1 VCGDARDPLLRTACS
16 LDLERQ
22 ALKTHSE
29 ILILLFLSVSFAAIT
44 GCGTTHNS
52 NNTQRSA
59 NANAA
64 QSNTAQSN
72 TAQSNSAPAKAS
84 PQPVVSTKG
93 TIEVNSV
100 PSGARVLL
108 VSTDEAGAGEP
119 QSKGLTP
126 TSISG
131 LQPGK
136 YTVDLEK
143 SGYRFFQKE
152 VVVKEGAVTKVTA
165 TLKKQ

>member
-1 VCGDARDPLLRTACS
+1 
-16 LDLERQ
+16 
-22 ALKTHSE
+22 
-29 ILILLFLSVSFAAIT
+29 
-44 GCGTTHNS
+44 N
-52 NNTQRSA
+52 QRSA
-59 NANAA
+59 NASAA
-64 QSNTAQSN
+64 LTNSSQTNSSQPKRPQQQTA
-72 TAQSNSAPAKAS
+72 SA
-84 PQPVVSTKG
+84 KG

-100 PSGARVLL
+100 PPGARVLL

-126 TSISG
+126 TTIAG

-143 SGYRFFQKE
+143 PGYRFFQKE
-152 VVVKEGAVTKVTA
+152 VTVKGGSTTKVTA

>member
-1 VCGDARDPLLRTACS
+1 
-16 LDLERQ
+16 LETQ
-22 ALKTHSE
+22 LLKTGSQ
-29 ILILLFLSVSFAAIT
+29 IPSVLFLSVSFAMLIA
-44 GCGTTHNS
+44 CGTSQPANK
-52 NNTQRSA
+52 NLRSA
-59 NANAA
+59 NAANASGA
-64 QSNTAQSN
+64 QSNPS
-72 TAQSNSAPAKAS
+72 QSNSSPAKPNSQKAA
-84 PQPVVSTKG
+84 STKG

-100 PSGARVLL
+100 PPGAKVLL

-126 TSISG
+126 TSITG

-143 SGYRFFQKE
+143 PGYRFFQKE
-152 VVVKEGAVTKVTA
+152 VVVKEGAITKVNA

>member
-1 VCGDARDPLLRTACS
+1 MNRFSGPEIPLTW
-16 LDLERQ
+16 RQ
-22 ALKTHSE
+22 SLKTNFQ
-29 ILILLFLSVSFAAIT
+29 ILIVLFLSVSFAAIT
-44 GCGTTHNS
+44 GCGRTQLA
-52 NNTQRSA
+52 NNNQRRA

-64 QSNTAQSN
+64 QSNLTPSSN
-72 TAQSNSAPAKAS
+72 SQSNSSPAKPS
-84 PQPVVSTKG
+84 PQPAASTKG

-100 PSGARVLL
+100 PPGARVLL

-126 TSISG
+126 TTITG

-143 SGYRFFQKE
+143 PGYKFFQKE
-152 VVVKEGAVTKVTA
+152 VVVKEGAVTKVNA